1 MREIH
6 ISIGLI
12 QQGNKYLLQLRNGEA
27 KIGGA
32 GLIGCFGGKINKN
45 EDPLYTFCREI
56 FEETSLQPKPH
67 EVKKIGI
74 INVKSDHQLEPV
86 KVTGHVF
93 YWEFTGNK
101 RPQIS
106 EGELVLMT
114 KDEALASLDKLTTGT
129 RAVFEELI

>member
-32 GLIGCFGGKINKN
+32 GLIGCFGGKINEG
-45 EDPLYTFCREI
+45 EDPLATFCREI

-67 EVKKIGI
+67 EVKRLGI
-74 INVKSDHQLEPV
+74 VNVESDHQLKPV
-86 KVTGHVF
+86 KVVGHVF
-93 YWEFTGNK
+93 HWKVKGNK
-101 RPQIS
+101 RPQIN
-106 EGELVLMT
+106 EGELILMT
-114 KDEALASLDKLTTGT
+114 RTEAMANLDKLTTGT
-129 RAVFEELI
+129 RAVFEELL